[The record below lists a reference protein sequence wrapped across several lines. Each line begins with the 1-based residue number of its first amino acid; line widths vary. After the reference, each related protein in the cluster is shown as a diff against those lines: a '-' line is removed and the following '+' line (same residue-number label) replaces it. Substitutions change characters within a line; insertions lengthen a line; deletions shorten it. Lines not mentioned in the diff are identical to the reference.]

1 VVPGT
6 LWSGPQRARDAVHAM
21 SSSPNRETKTRIRK
35 SPLPLIGVLVG
46 VILVAFYGWS
56 QRSWLNNVTDI
67 ESRDVDMQS
76 HQLERGYSAELDDL
90 FAAVGDY
97 SIWNE
102 TAEFVAGNRPDYFPR
117 SVGAGS
123 LVRFDVDTFLVL
135 DRNLETKVSLAVDAT
150 AAQEYEI
157 PPDPDLLAAIKQ
169 GVTSGELAGQS
180 DSVRGIVQR
189 ARGPALFVV
198 RPIFASTTSTTPAG
212 WIAFA
217 RAFSP
222 TVIERIGHFSPWP
235 VTGYPIA
242 NLDRSG
248 VPEEIRD
255 WVRHSPLTANLR
267 TLVAGRSHVNGYLIL
282 RDEVGTPIW
291 LVQLEMPRS
300 AFAQA
305 TRTTLYQTVL
315 LGLLFGGFTI
325 VALLL
330 VARSRR
336 ISADRLSLESRYRAI
351 IEQAQDGLLVAD
363 ARTGEIVDANPAVQE
378 QLGFTMEELRGRSV
392 LSVLRGPNDSQEP
405 VIATLARL
413 EPSRGIELVQWLK
426 DGRQMDVEVS
436 CVPIES
442 RDRRLVSYLMRDLS
456 ERKKAQTQLLANQQR
471 LDKLANHDHLTG
483 LPNRL
488 FLQAHLPEAIARGQE
503 SGQML
508 AVLFLDLDRFKH
520 INDSRGHEVGDR
532 LLQEIAKRVRA
543 AVRPADIVV
552 RMGGDEFVVVLHRVN
567 SPDEVAIAA
576 TRINEV
582 LSAPVMIDGRALV
595 ATVSIGVSLFPRDGA
610 TMGELLKHSDTA
622 MYQAKDLGRNN
633 FQVFSPQM
641 DRSLKERV
649 AIESSLRV
657 GLKLHQ
663 FDVHYQPIID
673 IHSRRVAG
681 LEALLR
687 WKHPTQGFI
696 PPERFIEVAEETGLI
711 IPIGQFVLD
720 RIGRDINTWRD
731 QGLHLVPVSMNV
743 SAVQLERTKLRELI
757 QQAMEKYRMGPQ
769 LIALELTEGS
779 LFEKRT
785 GEFREDALGTLRDL
799 GVKIAIDDF
808 GTGYSSLSYLKR
820 WRVDSLKIDRSFVR
834 DIATDP
840 SDHAI
845 VSAIVAMARSLNIV
859 VVAEGIETWQQ
870 LEILRT
876 MGCHLAQGFLFA
888 KPCPAVDAARYLKV
902 EPLDLLENDWS
913 NNNPLAETG

>member
-1 VVPGT
+1 
-6 LWSGPQRARDAVHAM
+6 M
-21 SSSPNRETKTRIRK
+21 TRTTTTTPEGKVSRR
-35 SPLPLIGVLVG
+35 SPLPIIGAVVAI
-46 VILVAFYGWS
+46 ILVAFYGWS
-56 QRSWLNNVTDI
+56 QRGWLVNVTDI

-76 HQLERGYSAELDDL
+76 RQLERGYETELSDLYSAL
-90 FAAVGDY
+90 GDY
-97 SIWNE
+97 AIWNE
-102 TAEFVAGNRPDYFPR
+102 TAELARGNRPNYFAD
-117 SVGAGS
+117 SLNAGA
-123 LVRFDVDTFLVL
+123 LVRLNVDTLLVL
-135 DRNLETKVSLAVDAT
+135 DHNLDTRASYAIDPT
-150 AAQEYEI
+150 AQEYEI
-157 PPDPDLLAAIKQ
+157 PPDPDLLTVMKQ
-169 GVTSGELAGQS
+169 GVTSGQLSSLG

-198 RPIFASTTSTTPAG
+198 RPIYDNTGSGQPHG

-217 RAFSP
+217 RAFTP
-222 TVIERIGHFSPWP
+222 AVIDRMGRFSPWP
-235 VTGYPIA
+235 VTGFPVA

-248 VPEEIRD
+248 LPEEVRD
-255 WVRHSPLTANLR
+255 WVRRSPLTANLWTR
-267 TLVAGRSHVNGYLIL
+267 VASRNHINGYLIL
-282 RDEVGTPIW
+282 RDQVGTPVW
-291 LVQLEMPRS
+291 LVQLEIPRS

-305 TRTTLYQTVL
+305 TQTTLYQTIL
-315 LGLLFGGFTI
+315 LGLLVGGFTI
-325 VALLL
+325 VAMLL

-336 ISADRLSLESRYRAI
+336 LSADRLSLESRYRAI

-378 QLGFTMEELRGRSV
+378 QLGFTLEELRGRSV
-392 LSVLRGPNDSQEP
+392 LSVLRGPNDSQDP
-405 VIATLARL
+405 VIATLARV
-413 EPSRGIELVQWLK
+413 EPSRGVELVQWLK

-442 RDRRLVSYLMRDLS
+442 SDRRLVSYLMRDLS
-456 ERKKAQTQLLANQQR
+456 ERKKAQSQLLANQQR

-488 FLQAHLPEAIARGQE
+488 FLQAHLPEAIARCQE
-503 SGQML
+503 TGQML

-520 INDSRGHEVGDR
+520 INDSRGHEVGDK

-552 RMGGDEFVVVLHRVN
+552 RMGGDEFVVVLHKVN
-567 SPDEVAIAA
+567 APDEVAIAA

-595 ATVSIGVSLFPRDGA
+595 ATVSIGVSMFPRDGA

-649 AIESSLRV
+649 AIESSLRI
-657 GLKLHQ
+657 GLKLQQ

-673 IHSRRVAG
+673 IQSRRVAG

-687 WKHPTQGFI
+687 WKHPSQGFI
-696 PPERFIEVAEETGLI
+696 SPERFIEVAEETGLI

-720 RIGRDINTWRD
+720 RVCRDLTQWRE
-731 QGLHLVPVSMNV
+731 QGAHLVPVSLNV
-743 SAVQLERTKLRELI
+743 SAVQLERTKLREII
-757 QQAMEKYRMGPQ
+757 QHAMLKNRIGPQ

-779 LFEKRT
+779 LFETRT
-785 GEFREDALGTLRDL
+785 GEFREDALASLRDL

-845 VSAIVAMARSLNIV
+845 VSAIVAMARSLNIQ

-870 LEILRT
+870 LEILRN
-876 MGCHLAQGFLFA
+876 MGCTYAQGFLFA
-888 KPCPAVDAARYLKV
+888 KPCGAAEALRYLRV
-902 EPLDLLENDWS
+902 EPLDLLEANDWQS
-913 NNNPLAETG
+913 ANALADTG

>member
-1 VVPGT
+1 MT
-6 LWSGPQRARDAVHAM
+6 RTTTTPQ
-21 SSSPNRETKTRIRK
+21 TKARIRQ
-35 SPLPLIGVLVG
+35 SPLPVIGAVVAI
-46 VILVAFYGWS
+46 ILVVFYGWS
-56 QRSWLNNVTDI
+56 QRGWLVNVTDI

-76 HQLERGYSAELDDL
+76 RQLERGYETELADLYSAL
-90 FAAVGDY
+90 GDY
-97 SIWNE
+97 AISTG
-102 TAEFVAGNRPDYFPR
+102 TAEFSAGNRPDYFTA
-117 SVGAGS
+117 SLSAGA
-123 LVRFDVDTFLVL
+123 LVRLNVDTFLVL
-135 DRNLETKVSLAVDAT
+135 DRNLETRASLAIDPT
-150 AAQEYEI
+150 SAQDYEI
-157 PPDPDLLAAIKQ
+157 PPDPDLLAALKQ
-169 GVTSGELAGQS
+169 GVTSGQLS
-180 DSVRGIVQR
+180 SVNDSVRGIVQR
-189 ARGPALFVV
+189 ARGPALFAV
-198 RPIFASTTSTTPAG
+198 RPIFDSSGTGQPRG

-217 RAFSP
+217 RAFTP
-222 TVIERIGHFSPWP
+222 TVVDRMGRFSPWP
-235 VTGYPIA
+235 VTGYPVA
-242 NLDRSG
+242 NLERSG
-248 VPEEIRD
+248 VPDDVRD
-255 WVRHSPLTANLR
+255 WVRHSPLTANLTTR
-267 TLVAGRSHVNGYLIL
+267 VAGRSHINGYLVL
-282 RDEVGTPIW
+282 RDQQGTPVW
-291 LVQLEMPRS
+291 LVQLEIPRS

-305 TRTTLYQTVL
+305 TRTTLYQTIL
-315 LGLLFGGFTI
+315 LGLLVGGFTI
-325 VALLL
+325 VAMLL

-336 ISADRLSLESRYRAI
+336 LNADRLALESRYRAI

-363 ARTGEIVDANPAVQE
+363 ARTGEIVDANPAVQQ
-378 QLGFTMEELRGRSV
+378 QLGFSLDELRGRSV
-392 LSVLRGPNDSQEP
+392 LSVLRGPNDSQDP
-405 VIATLARL
+405 VIATLARV

-426 DGRQMDVEVS
+426 DGRQIDVEVS

-456 ERKKAQTQLLANQQR
+456 ERKKAQSQLLANQQR

-488 FLQAHLPEAIARGQE
+488 FLQAHLPEAIARCQE
-503 SGQML
+503 AGQML

-520 INDSRGHEVGDR
+520 INDSRGHEVGDK

-552 RMGGDEFVVVLHRVN
+552 RMGGDEFVVVLHRVHA
-567 SPDEVAIAA
+567 PDEVAVAA

-595 ATVSIGVSLFPRDGA
+595 ATVSIGVSMYPRDGS

-641 DRSLKERV
+641 DRTLKERV
-649 AIESSLRV
+649 AIESSLRA
-657 GLKLHQ
+657 GLKLQQ

-673 IHSRRVAG
+673 IHTRRVAG

-687 WKHPTQGFI
+687 WKHPAQGYVS
-696 PPERFIEVAEETGLI
+696 PERFIEVAEETGLI

-720 RIGRDINTWRD
+720 RVGRDITTWREE
-731 QGLHLVPVSMNV
+731 GANLVPVSMNV
-743 SAVQLERTKLRELI
+743 SAVQLERTRLRELV
-757 QQAMEKYRMGPQ
+757 QQAMEKFRIGPQ

-779 LFEKRT
+779 LFETRT
-785 GEFREDALGTLRDL
+785 GEFREDALASLRDL

-845 VSAIVAMARSLNIV
+845 VSAIVAMARSLNIQ

-870 LEILRT
+870 LEILRN

-888 KPCPAVDAARYLKV
+888 KPCNAIDALRYLRV
-902 EPLDLLENDWS
+902 EPLDLLENTWQHNS
-913 NNNPLAETG
+913 LAETG

>member
-1 VVPGT
+1 VVAII
-6 LWSGPQRARDAVHAM
+6 L
-21 SSSPNRETKTRIRK
+21 
-35 SPLPLIGVLVG
+35 LV
-46 VILVAFYGWS
+46 FYGWS
-56 QRSWLNNVTDI
+56 QRVWLSNVADI

-76 HQLERGYSAELDDL
+76 RQLERGFATELEDL
-90 FAAVGDY
+90 YAAVGDY
-97 SIWNE
+97 AISND
-102 TAEFVAGNRPDYFPR
+102 TAELARGTRTETFADSLNAGALAR
-117 SVGAGS
+117 
-123 LVRFDVDTFLVL
+123 LDVDTFLVL
-135 DRNLETKVSLAVDAT
+135 DRNLETRASLAIDAT
-150 AAQEYEI
+150 VGQGYEI
-157 PPDPDLLAAIKQ
+157 PPDPDLLAVIKQ
-169 GVTSGELAGQS
+169 GVTSRQLSNAAS
-180 DSVRGIVQR
+180 SVRGIVQR
-189 ARGPALFVV
+189 ARGPGLFAV
-198 RPIFASTTSTTPAG
+198 RPIYDASGTGVPQG

-217 RAFSP
+217 RAFTP
-222 TVIERIGHFSPWP
+222 TVVERMGRFSPWP
-235 VTGYPIA
+235 VTGFA
-242 NLDRSG
+242 VSNLDRSG
-248 VPEEIRD
+248 VPDEVRD
-255 WVRHSPLTANLR
+255 WVKRSPLTANLLSR
-267 TLVAGRSHVNGYLIL
+267 TAGREHVNGYLIL
-282 RDEVGTPIW
+282 RDQVGTPIW
-291 LVQLEMPRS
+291 LIQIEIPRS

-305 TRTTLYQTVL
+305 TRTTLYQTILLVL
-315 LGLLFGGFTI
+315 LVGGFTI
-325 VALLL
+325 VAVLLI
-330 VARSRR
+330 ARSRR
-336 ISADRLSLESRYRAI
+336 LNSDRLALESRYRAI

-363 ARTGEIVDANPAVQE
+363 ARTGEIVDANPAVQQ
-378 QLGFTMEELRGRSV
+378 QLGFTLDELRGRSI
-392 LSVLRGPNDSQEP
+392 LSVLRGPNDSQDP
-405 VIATLARL
+405 VIATLARV

-520 INDSRGHEVGDR
+520 INDSRGHEVGDK

-567 SPDEVAIAA
+567 HPDEVATAA

-641 DRSLKERV
+641 DRTLKERV
-649 AIESSLRV
+649 AIESSLRA

-681 LEALLR
+681 VEALLR
-687 WKHPTQGFI
+687 WKHPAQGYVS
-696 PPERFIEVAEETGLI
+696 PERFIEVAEETGLI
-711 IPIGQFVLD
+711 IPLGQFVLD
-720 RIGRDINTWRD
+720 RVCRDITQWRE
-731 QGLHLVPVSMNV
+731 QGAHLVPVSMNV
-743 SAVQLERTKLRELI
+743 SAVQLERTRLRELI
-757 QQAMEKYRMGPQ
+757 QQAMLKNRIGPQ

-779 LFEKRT
+779 LFETRT
-785 GEFREDALGTLRDL
+785 GEFREDALASLRDL

-834 DIATDP
+834 DIATDA

-845 VSAIVAMARSLNIV
+845 VSAIVAMARSLNIQ

-870 LEILRT
+870 LEILRN
-876 MGCHLAQGFLFA
+876 MGCTFAQGFLFA
-888 KPCPAVDAARYLKV
+888 KPCAAAEAMRYLKL
-902 EPLDLLENDWS
+902 EPLDLLENDWQNS
-913 NNNPLAETG
+913 SSLAGTA

>member
-1 VVPGT
+1 MVAII
-6 LWSGPQRARDAVHAM
+6 L
-21 SSSPNRETKTRIRK
+21 
-35 SPLPLIGVLVG
+35 LV
-46 VILVAFYGWS
+46 FYGWS
-56 QRSWLNNVTDI
+56 QRGWLDNVADI

-76 HQLERGYSAELDDL
+76 QQLQRGFATELDDL
-90 FAAVGDY
+90 YAAMGDY
-97 SIWNE
+97 AIWNE
-102 TAEFVAGNRPDYFPR
+102 TAEFARGMRPDFLAE
-117 SVGAGS
+117 SLNAAA
-123 LVRFDVDTFLVL
+123 LVRLDVDTFLVL
-135 DRNLETKVSLAVDAT
+135 DRNLDTRASLALDAA

-157 PPDPDLLAAIKQ
+157 PPDPELLAVIKQ
-169 GVTSGELAGQS
+169 AVTSGQLNS
-180 DSVRGIVQR
+180 NNDSVRGIVQR
-189 ARGPALFVV
+189 ARGPALFAA
-198 RPIFASTTSTTPAG
+198 RPIFDSTGGGSPQG

-217 RAFSP
+217 RAFTP
-222 TVIERIGHFSPWP
+222 TVVARMGRFSPWP
-235 VTGYPIA
+235 VTGFPVA
-242 NLDRSG
+242 NLDRAG
-248 VPEEIRD
+248 VPEEVRD
-255 WVRHSPLTANLR
+255 WVHHSPLTASVLTR
-267 TLVAGRSHVNGYLIL
+267 VAGRNHLTGYLVL
-282 RDEVGTPIW
+282 RDQLGTPVW
-291 LVQLEMPRS
+291 LIALEIPRS
-300 AFAQA
+300 AYAQA
-305 TRTTLYQTVL
+305 KRTTLYQTIF
-315 LGLLFGGFTI
+315 LGLLVTGFTI

-336 ISADRLSLESRYRAI
+336 LNADRLSLESRYRAI

-363 ARTGEIVDANPAVQE
+363 ARTGEIVDANPAVQQ
-378 QLGFTMEELRGRSV
+378 QLGFTLDELRGRSV
-392 LSVLRGPNDSQEP
+392 LSVLRGPNDSQDP
-405 VIATLARL
+405 VIATLARV

-488 FLQAHLPEAIARGQE
+488 FLQAHLPEAIGRCQE

-520 INDSRGHEVGDR
+520 INDSRGHEVGDK

-552 RMGGDEFVVVLHRVN
+552 RMGGDEFVVVLHKVN
-567 SPDEVAIAA
+567 SPDEVGIAA

-641 DRSLKERV
+641 DRALKERV
-649 AIESSLRV
+649 TTESSLRV
-657 GLKLHQ
+657 ALKLNQ

-687 WKHPTQGFI
+687 WKHPTLGFV
-696 PPERFIEVAEETGLI
+696 PPDRFIEVAEETGLI

-720 RIGRDINTWRD
+720 RIGTDIAKWRE
-731 QGLHLVPVSMNV
+731 QGAHLVPVSMNV

-757 QQAMEKYRMGPQ
+757 QQAMLKNRIGPQ
-769 LIALELTEGS
+769 LIQLELTEGS
-779 LFEKRT
+779 LFETRT
-785 GEFREDALGTLRDL
+785 GEFREDALATLRDL

-845 VSAIVAMARSLNIV
+845 VSAIVAMARSLNIQ

-870 LEILRT
+870 LEILRN
-876 MGCHLAQGFLFA
+876 MGCSLAQGFLFA
-888 KPCPAVDAARYLKV
+888 KPCPASDALRYLRV
-902 EPLDLLENDWS
+902 EPLDLLES
-913 NNNPLAETG
+913 NWESSNSLAETG

>member
-1 VVPGT
+1 MTRTPT
-6 LWSGPQRARDAVHAM
+6 T
-21 SSSPNRETKTRIRK
+21 ETKARIRQ
-35 SPLPLIGVLVG
+35 SPLPVIGVIVAI
-46 VILVAFYGWS
+46 ILVVFYGWS
-56 QRSWLNNVTDI
+56 QHGWLINVTDI

-76 HQLERGYSAELDDL
+76 RQLERGFETELDDL
-90 FAAVGDY
+90 YSALGDY
-97 SIWNE
+97 SIWTE
-102 TAEFVAGNRPDYFPR
+102 SAEFARGNRPNYF
-117 SVGAGS
+117 SDSLNAGA
-123 LVRFDVDTFLVL
+123 LVRLNVDTFLVL
-135 DRNLETKVSLAVDAT
+135 DRNLDTRATLAIDAT

-169 GVTSGELAGQS
+169 GVTSGQLNAIG

-189 ARGPALFVV
+189 ARGPALFAV
-198 RPIFASTTSTTPAG
+198 RPIYDSTGTGAPVG

-217 RAFSP
+217 RAFTP
-222 TVIERIGHFSPWP
+222 AVVERMGRFSPWP
-235 VTGYPIA
+235 VSGYPVA
-242 NLDRSG
+242 KLDHSG
-248 VPEEIRD
+248 LPDDVRE
-255 WVRHSPLTANLR
+255 WVRRSPLTSNLLTR
-267 TLVAGRSHVNGYLIL
+267 AGSRSHLNGYLIL
-282 RDEVGTPIW
+282 RDQVGTPIW
-291 LVQLEMPRS
+291 LVALEIPRS
-300 AFAQA
+300 AYAQA
-305 TRTTLYQTVL
+305 TRTTLYQTIL
-315 LGLLFGGFTI
+315 LGLLVGGFTI
-325 VALLL
+325 VAMLL

-336 ISADRLSLESRYRAI
+336 LNADRLSLESRYRAI

-363 ARTGEIVDANPAVQE
+363 ARTGEIVDANPAVQQ
-378 QLGFTMEELRGRSV
+378 QLGFTLDELRGRSV
-392 LSVLRGPNDSQEP
+392 LSVLRGPNDSQDP
-405 VIATLARL
+405 VIATLARV

-483 LPNRL
+483 LPNRM
-488 FLQAHLPEAIARGQE
+488 FLQAHLPEAIARCQE

-520 INDSRGHEVGDR
+520 INDSRGHEVGDK

-567 SPDEVAIAA
+567 APDEVAIAA

-595 ATVSIGVSLFPRDGA
+595 ATVSIGVSMSPRDGL

-641 DRSLKERV
+641 DRTLKERV
-649 AIESSLRV
+649 AIESSLRA

-663 FDVHYQPIID
+663 LDVHYQPIID
-673 IHSRRVAG
+673 IHTRRVAG

-687 WKHPTQGFI
+687 WKHPSQGFI
-696 PPERFIEVAEETGLI
+696 SPERFIEVAEETGLI

-720 RIGRDINTWRD
+720 RVGRDIVSWRE
-731 QGLHLVPVSMNV
+731 QGAHLVPVSMNV

-757 QQAMEKYRMGPQ
+757 QQAMEKYRIGPQ

-785 GEFREDALGTLRDL
+785 GEFREDALATLRDL

-845 VSAIVAMARSLNIV
+845 VSAIVAMARSLNIQ

-870 LEILRT
+870 LEILRN
-876 MGCHLAQGFLFA
+876 MGCSLAQGFLFA
-888 KPCPAVDAARYLKV
+888 KPCPATEAVRYLRI
-902 EPLDLLENDWS
+902 EPLDLLDNDWQ
-913 NNNPLAETG
+913 NNSLAETG

>member
-1 VVPGT
+1 MT
-6 LWSGPQRARDAVHAM
+6 RTTTT
-21 SSSPNRETKTRIRK
+21 NTETKTRIRQ
-35 SPLPLIGVLVG
+35 SPLPVIGAVVAI
-46 VILVAFYGWS
+46 ILVVFYGWS
-56 QRSWLNNVTDI
+56 QRGWLVNVADI

-76 HQLERGYSAELDDL
+76 RQLERGFETELADL
-90 FAAVGDY
+90 HAALGDY
-97 SIWNE
+97 AISNE
-102 TAEFVAGNRPDYFPR
+102 TAEFVRGNRPNYFSQSLNP
-117 SVGAGS
+117 AA
-123 LVRFDVDTFLVL
+123 LVRLDVDTYLVV
-135 DRNLETKVSLAVDAT
+135 DRNLETRASLAIDPT
-150 AAQEYEI
+150 AAEQYEI
-157 PPDPDLLAAIKQ
+157 PPDPDLLAALKQ
-169 GVTSGELAGQS
+169 GVTSGQLGS
-180 DSVRGIVQR
+180 VNDSVRGIVQR
-189 ARGPALFVV
+189 ARGPALFAV
-198 RPIFASTTSTTPAG
+198 RPVFDGSGTGQPQG

-217 RAFSP
+217 RAFTPS
-222 TVIERIGHFSPWP
+222 VVERMGRFSPWP
-235 VTGYPIA
+235 VTGYPVNA
-242 NLDRSG
+242 LDRAG
-248 VPEEIRD
+248 VPVDVRD
-255 WVRHSPLTANLR
+255 WVRRSPLTANKLTR
-267 TLVAGRSHVNGYLIL
+267 VAGRSHLNGYLIL
-282 RDEVGTPIW
+282 RDQVGAPVW
-291 LVQLEMPRS
+291 LVQLELPRS
-300 AFAQA
+300 ASAQA
-305 TRTTLYQTVL
+305 TRTTLYQTIL
-315 LGLLFGGFTI
+315 LGLLVGGFTI
-325 VALLL
+325 VAMLL

-336 ISADRLSLESRYRAI
+336 LNADRLSLESRYRAI

-378 QLGFTMEELRGRSV
+378 QLGFTLEELRGRSV
-392 LSVLRGPNDSQEP
+392 LSVLRGANDSQDP
-405 VIATLARL
+405 VIATLARV

-426 DGRQMDVEVS
+426 DGRQIDVEVS

-456 ERKKAQTQLLANQQR
+456 ERKKAQSQLLANQQR

-488 FLQAHLPEAIARGQE
+488 FLQAHLPEAIVRCQE
-503 SGQML
+503 SGQIL

-520 INDSRGHEVGDR
+520 INDSRGHEVGDK

-552 RMGGDEFVVVLHRVN
+552 RMGGDEFVVVLHRVM
-567 SPDEVAIAA
+567 SSEEVAGAA

-582 LSAPVMIDGRALV
+582 LSVMIDGRALV

-649 AIESSLRV
+649 AIESSLRA
-657 GLKLHQ
+657 GLKLQQ

-687 WKHPTQGFI
+687 WKHPAQGYVS
-696 PPERFIEVAEETGLI
+696 PERFIEVAEETGLI

-720 RIGRDINTWRD
+720 RVGRDITNWRE
-731 QGLHLVPVSMNV
+731 QGGHLVPVSMNV
-743 SAVQLERTKLRELI
+743 SAVQLERTKLRELM
-757 QQAMEKYRMGPQ
+757 QQAMERFRIGPQ
-769 LIALELTEGS
+769 LLALELTEGS
-779 LFEKRT
+779 LFETRT
-785 GEFREDALGTLRDL
+785 GEFREDALASLRDL

-845 VSAIVAMARSLNIV
+845 VSAIVAMARSLNIQ
-859 VVAEGIETWQQ
+859 VVAEGIETWRQ
-870 LEILRT
+870 LEILRS
-876 MGCHLAQGFLFA
+876 MGCTLAQGFLFA
-888 KPCPAVDAARYLKV
+888 KPCNAADALRYLRV
-902 EPLDLLENDWS
+902 EPLDLLDNDWQP
-913 NNNPLAETG
+913 NPLAETG

>member
-1 VVPGT
+1 MT
-6 LWSGPQRARDAVHAM
+6 ST
-21 SSSPNRETKTRIRK
+21 STSSPGSKTRIRR
-35 SPLPLIGVLVG
+35 SPLPIIGAVVAI
-46 VILVAFYGWS
+46 ILVVFYGWS
-56 QRSWLNNVTDI
+56 QRGWLANVADI

-76 HQLERGYSAELDDL
+76 QQLQRGFATELEDLYSAM
-90 FAAVGDY
+90 GDY
-97 SIWNE
+97 AIWTE
-102 TAEFVAGNRPDYFPR
+102 TAEFARGNRPDFIAQ
-117 SVGAGS
+117 SLNAGA
-123 LVRFDVDTFLVL
+123 LVRLDVDTFLVL
-135 DRNLETKVSLAVDAT
+135 DRNLETRASLALDAT

-157 PPDPDLLAAIKQ
+157 PPDPELLAVIKQ
-169 GVTSGELAGQS
+169 AVTSGQLNVS
-180 DSVRGIVQR
+180 RDSVRGIVQR
-189 ARGPALFVV
+189 ARGPALFAV
-198 RPIFASTTSTTPAG
+198 RPIFDSTGGGQPQG

-217 RAFSP
+217 RAFTPS
-222 TVIERIGHFSPWP
+222 VVERMGRFSPWP
-235 VTGYPIA
+235 VTGFPVA
-242 NLDRSG
+242 NLERAG
-248 VPEEIRD
+248 VPADVRD
-255 WVRHSPLTANLR
+255 WVHHSPLTASLLTR
-267 TLVAGRSHVNGYLIL
+267 VAGRNHFNGYLVL
-282 RDEVGTPIW
+282 RDQLGTPIW
-291 LVQLEMPRS
+291 LVQLEIPRS

-305 TRTTLYQTVL
+305 QRTTLYQTIL
-315 LGLLFGGFTI
+315 LGLLVGGFTI
-325 VALLL
+325 VAMLL

-336 ISADRLSLESRYRAI
+336 LNADRLSLESRYRAI

-363 ARTGEIVDANPAVQE
+363 ARTGEIVDANPAVQQ
-378 QLGFTMEELRGRSV
+378 QLGFTLEELRGRSV
-392 LSVLRGPNDSQEP
+392 LSVLRGPNDSQDP
-405 VIATLARL
+405 VIATLARV

-471 LDKLANHDHLTG
+471 LDKLANHDTLTG
-483 LPNRL
+483 MPNRL
-488 FLQAHLPEAIARGQE
+488 FLQAHLPEAIARCQE
-503 SGQML
+503 NGQML

-520 INDSRGHEVGDR
+520 INDSRGHEVGDK

-552 RMGGDEFVVVLHRVN
+552 RMGGDEFVVVLHKVN
-567 SPDEVAIAA
+567 APDEVAIAA

-641 DRSLKERV
+641 DRALKERV
-649 AIESSLRV
+649 AIESSLRI
-657 GLKLHQ
+657 GLKLNQ

-696 PPERFIEVAEETGLI
+696 SPERFIEVAEETGLI

-720 RIGRDINTWRD
+720 RIGSDIARWREE
-731 QGLHLVPVSMNV
+731 GAHLVPVSMNV

-757 QQAMEKYRMGPQ
+757 QQAMVKNRIGPQ
-769 LIALELTEGS
+769 LIQLELTEGS
-779 LFEKRT
+779 LFENRT
-785 GEFREDALGTLRDL
+785 GEFREDALAALRDL

-845 VSAIVAMARSLNIV
+845 VSAIVAMARSLNIQ

-870 LEILRT
+870 LEILRS
-876 MGCHLAQGFLFA
+876 MGCSLAQGFLFA
-888 KPCPAVDAARYLKV
+888 KPVPAPDALRYLRV
-902 EPLDLLENDWS
+902 EPLDLLES
-913 NNNPLAETG
+913 NWEASNSLAETG

>member
-1 VVPGT
+1 
-6 LWSGPQRARDAVHAM
+6 M
-21 SSSPNRETKTRIRK
+21 TRRSNTEPKAKIRQ
-35 SPLPLIGVLVG
+35 SPLPVIGAVIAI
-46 VILVAFYGWS
+46 ILVVFYGWS
-56 QRSWLNNVTDI
+56 QRGWLDNVADI
-67 ESRDVDMQS
+67 ESRDVTMQS
-76 HQLERGYSAELDDL
+76 QQLQRGFTTELDDL
-90 FAAVGDY
+90 YAAMGDY
-97 SIWNE
+97 AIWNE
-102 TAEFVAGNRPDYFPR
+102 TAEFARGNRPDFLVQ
-117 SVGAGS
+117 SLNAGA
-123 LVRFDVDTFLVL
+123 LVRLDVDTFLVL
-135 DRNLETKVSLAVDAT
+135 DRNLETRASLALDAN
-150 AAQEYEI
+150 AGQEYEI
-157 PPDPDLLAAIKQ
+157 PPDPELLAVIKQ
-169 GVTSGELAGQS
+169 AVTSGQLNLNR

-189 ARGPALFVV
+189 ARGPALFAV
-198 RPIFASTTSTTPAG
+198 RPIFDSTGNGQPQG

-217 RAFSP
+217 RAFTP
-222 TVIERIGHFSPWP
+222 VVVERMGRFSPWP
-235 VTGYPIA
+235 VNGFPVA
-242 NLDRSG
+242 SLDRSG
-248 VPEEIRD
+248 VPAEVRD
-255 WVRHSPLTANLR
+255 WVHHSPLTANLLTR
-267 TLVAGRSHVNGYLIL
+267 VSGRNHFNGYLIL
-282 RDEVGTPIW
+282 RDQLGTPIW
-291 LVQLEMPRS
+291 LVQLEVPRS

-305 TRTTLYQTVL
+305 QRTTLYQTIL
-315 LGLLFGGFTI
+315 LGLLVGGFTI

-336 ISADRLSLESRYRAI
+336 LNADRLSLESRYRAI

-363 ARTGEIVDANPAVQE
+363 ARTGEIVDANPAVQQ
-378 QLGFTMEELRGRSV
+378 QLGFTLDELRGRSV
-392 LSVLRGPNDSQEP
+392 LSVLRGPNDSQDP
-405 VIATLARL
+405 VIATLARM

-442 RDRRLVSYLMRDLS
+442 RDRRLVCYLMRDLS
-456 ERKKAQTQLLANQQR
+456 ERKKAQSQLLANQQR
-471 LDKLANHDHLTG
+471 LDKLANHDTLTG

-488 FLQAHLPEAIARGQE
+488 FLQAHLPEAIARCQE

-520 INDSRGHEVGDR
+520 INDSRGHEVGDK

-552 RMGGDEFVVVLHRVN
+552 RMGGDEFVVVLHKVN
-567 SPDEVAIAA
+567 APDEVAIAA

-649 AIESSLRV
+649 AIESSLRI
-657 GLKLHQ
+657 GLKVNQ

-687 WKHPTQGFI
+687 WKHPSQGFI
-696 PPERFIEVAEETGLI
+696 SPERFIEVAEETGLI

-720 RIGRDINTWRD
+720 RIGSDISKWRD
-731 QGLHLVPVSMNV
+731 QGAHLVPVSMNV

-757 QQAMEKYRMGPQ
+757 QQAMLKNRIGPQ
-769 LIALELTEGS
+769 LIQLELTEGS
-779 LFEKRT
+779 LFENRT
-785 GEFREDALGTLRDL
+785 GEFREDALATLRDL

-845 VSAIVAMARSLNIV
+845 VSAIVAMARSLNIQ
-859 VVAEGIETWQQ
+859 VVAEGIESWQQ
-870 LEILRT
+870 LEILRS
-876 MGCHLAQGFLFA
+876 MGCSLAQGFLFA
-888 KPCPAVDAARYLKV
+888 KPVPAADALRYLRV
-902 EPLDLLENDWS
+902 EPLDLVEANWEAS
-913 NNNPLAETG
+913 NSLAETG

>member
-1 VVPGT
+1 MTSTSIP
-6 LWSGPQRARDAVHAM
+6 
-21 SSSPNRETKTRIRK
+21 ETKTRFRR
-35 SPLPLIGVLVG
+35 SPLPVIGAVVAI
-46 VILVAFYGWS
+46 ILVVFYGWS
-56 QRSWLNNVTDI
+56 QRGWLINVTDI

-76 HQLERGYSAELDDL
+76 QQLQRGFATELQDLYSAMS
-90 FAAVGDY
+90 DY
-97 SIWNE
+97 AIWNE
-102 TAEFVAGNRPDYFPR
+102 TVEFARGNRPDFFTK
-117 SVGAGS
+117 SLNAGA
-123 LVRFDVDTFLVL
+123 LVRLDIDTFLVL
-135 DRNLETKVSLAVDAT
+135 DRNLDTRASLALDAT
-150 AAQEYEI
+150 AVQEYEI
-157 PPDPDLLAAIKQ
+157 PPDPELLAAMKQ
-169 GVTSGELAGQS
+169 AVTSGQLNSNS
-180 DSVRGIVQR
+180 DSLSGIVQR
-189 ARGPALFVV
+189 ARGPALFAI
-198 RPIFASTTSTTPAG
+198 RPIFDSTGTGQPHG

-217 RAFSP
+217 RAFTP
-222 TVIERIGHFSPWP
+222 AVVARMGRFSPWP
-235 VTGYPIA
+235 VTGFPVA
-242 NLDRSG
+242 NLDRAG
-248 VPEEIRD
+248 VPEEVRD
-255 WVRHSPLTANLR
+255 WVRQSPLTANLR
-267 TLVAGRSHVNGYLIL
+267 TRVSGRNHLNGYLIL
-282 RDEVGTPIW
+282 RDQVGTPIW
-291 LVQLEMPRS
+291 LVQLEIPRS
-300 AFAQA
+300 AYAQA
-305 TRTTLYQTVL
+305 TRTTLYQTIL
-315 LGLLFGGFTI
+315 LGLLVGGFTI
-325 VALLL
+325 VAVLL

-336 ISADRLSLESRYRAI
+336 INADRLSLESRYRAI

-363 ARTGEIVDANPAVQE
+363 ARTGEIVDANPAVQQ
-378 QLGFTMEELRGRSV
+378 QLGFTLDELRGRSV
-392 LSVLRGPNDSQEP
+392 LSVLRGPNDSQDA
-405 VIATLARL
+405 VIATLARV

-488 FLQAHLPEAIARGQE
+488 FLQAHLPEAIARCQE
-503 SGQML
+503 TGQML

-552 RMGGDEFVVVLHRVN
+552 RMGGDEFVVVLHKVN
-567 SPDEVAIAA
+567 SPDEVGIAA

-595 ATVSIGVSLFPRDGA
+595 ATVSIGVSLYPRDGA
-610 TMGELLKHSDTA
+610 SMGELLKHSDTA

-649 AIESSLRV
+649 TIESSLRV
-657 GLKLHQ
+657 ALKLNQ

-687 WKHPTQGFI
+687 WKHPTKGYVSPDQFI
-696 PPERFIEVAEETGLI
+696 KIAEETGLI

-720 RIGRDINTWRD
+720 RIGSDISQWRD
-731 QGLHLVPVSMNV
+731 QGAHLVPVSMNV

-757 QQAMEKYRMGPQ
+757 QQAMLKNRIGPQ
-769 LIALELTEGS
+769 LIHLELTEGS
-779 LFEKRT
+779 LFESRS
-785 GEFREDALGTLRDL
+785 GEFREDALATLRDL

-845 VSAIVAMARSLNIV
+845 VSAIVAMARSLNIQ

-870 LEILRT
+870 LEILRN
-876 MGCHLAQGFLFA
+876 MGCSLAQGFLFA
-888 KPCPAVDAARYLKV
+888 KPCPAADALRYLRV
-902 EPLDLLENDWS
+902 EPLDLLES
-913 NNNPLAETG
+913 NWETSNPLAETG

>member
-1 VVPGT
+1 MTRNITP
-6 LWSGPQRARDAVHAM
+6 
-21 SSSPNRETKTRIRK
+21 ETRTRIRQ
-35 SPLPLIGVLVG
+35 SPLPVIGAVVAI
-46 VILVAFYGWS
+46 ILVVFYGWS
-56 QRSWLNNVTDI
+56 QRGWLVNVTDI

-76 HQLERGYSAELDDL
+76 QQLQRGFATELQDLYS
-90 FAAVGDY
+90 VMGDY
-97 SIWNE
+97 AIWND
-102 TAEFVAGNRPDYFPR
+102 TAEFARGNRPDFFAR
-117 SVGAGS
+117 SLNAGA
-123 LVRFDVDTFLVL
+123 LVRLDIDTFLVL
-135 DRNLETKVSLAVDAT
+135 DRNLEVRASLALDAS
-150 AAQEYEI
+150 AVQEYEI
-157 PPDPDLLAAIKQ
+157 PPDPELLAAMRQ
-169 GVTSGELAGQS
+169 AVTSGQLNTNS
-180 DSVRGIVQR
+180 DSLSGIVQR
-189 ARGPALFVV
+189 ARGPALFAV
-198 RPIFASTTSTTPAG
+198 RPIFDSAGTGQPQG

-217 RAFSP
+217 RAFTP
-222 TVIERIGHFSPWP
+222 AVVERMGRFSPWP
-235 VTGYPIA
+235 VTGFPVA

-248 VPEEIRD
+248 LPEEIRE
-255 WVRHSPLTANLR
+255 WVRQSPLTSNLKTR
-267 TLVAGRSHVNGYLIL
+267 TAGRNNLNGYLIL
-282 RDEVGTPIW
+282 RDQVGTPIW
-291 LVQLEMPRS
+291 LVQLEIPRS

-305 TRTTLYQTVL
+305 TRTTLYQTIL
-315 LGLLFGGFTI
+315 LGLLVGGFTI
-325 VALLL
+325 VAMLL

-336 ISADRLSLESRYRAI
+336 LNADRLSLESRYRAI

-363 ARTGEIVDANPAVQE
+363 ARTGEIVDANPAVQQ
-378 QLGFTMEELRGRSV
+378 QLGFTLDELRGRSV
-392 LSVLRGPNDSQEP
+392 LSVLRGPNDSQDP
-405 VIATLARL
+405 VIATLARV

-503 SGQML
+503 TGHML

-520 INDSRGHEVGDR
+520 INDSRGHEVGDK

-552 RMGGDEFVVVLHRVN
+552 RMGGDEFVVVLHKVN
-567 SPDEVAIAA
+567 SPDEVGIAA

-641 DRSLKERV
+641 DRALKERV
-649 AIESSLRV
+649 TTESSLRV
-657 GLKLHQ
+657 ALKLNQ

-673 IHSRRVAG
+673 IHTRRVAG
-681 LEALLR
+681 LEALRR
-687 WKHPTQGFI
+687 WKHPSKGFTSR
-696 PPERFIEVAEETGLI
+696 EYFIKVAEETGLI

-720 RIGRDINTWRD
+720 RIGSDINQWRE
-731 QGLHLVPVSMNV
+731 QGAHLVPVSMNV

-757 QQAMEKYRMGPQ
+757 QQAMSKNRIGPQ
-769 LIALELTEGS
+769 LIQLELTEGS
-779 LFEKRT
+779 LFENRS
-785 GEFREDALGTLRDL
+785 GEFREDALAALRDL

-845 VSAIVAMARSLNIV
+845 VSAIVAMARSLNIQ

-870 LEILRT
+870 LEILRN

-888 KPCPAVDAARYLKV
+888 KPVPAPEALRFLRV
-902 EPLDLLENDWS
+902 EPLDLLES
-913 NNNPLAETG
+913 NWEASNSLAETG

>member
-1 VVPGT
+1 MTRNNP
-6 LWSGPQRARDAVHAM
+6 P
-21 SSSPNRETKTRIRK
+21 ETKSRIRR
-35 SPLPLIGVLVG
+35 SPLPAIGAVVAI
-46 VILVAFYGWS
+46 ILVAFYGWS
-56 QRSWLNNVTDI
+56 QRGWLENVADI
-67 ESRDVDMQS
+67 ESRDVDMQT
-76 HQLERGYSAELDDL
+76 HQLERGFEAELKDL
-90 FAAVGDY
+90 FSAVGDY
-97 SIWNE
+97 AIWSE
-102 TAEFVAGNRPDYFPR
+102 TAEFARGNRPDYFPNA
-117 SVGAGS
+117 VNAGS
-123 LVRFDVDTFLVL
+123 LVRLDVDTFLVL
-135 DRNLETKVSLAVDAT
+135 DRNLETRASYAIDPT
-150 AAQEYEI
+150 AQEYEI
-157 PPDPDLLAAIKQ
+157 PPDPELLAAIRQ
-169 GVTSGELAGQS
+169 GATSGQLAGVG

-198 RPIFASTTSTTPAG
+198 RPIFESSGAGQPQG

-217 RAFSP
+217 RAFTP
-222 TVIERIGHFSPWP
+222 EVVVRMGRFSPWP
-235 VTGYPIA
+235 V
-242 NLDRSG
+242 SG
-248 VPEEIRD
+248 FAVATLERAGLPDEVRD
-255 WVRHSPLTANLR
+255 WVKHSPLTSKLHSHIG
-267 TLVAGRSHVNGYLIL
+267 GRGHVNGYLLL
-282 RDEVGTPIW
+282 RDLVGTPVW
-291 LVQLEMPRS
+291 LVQLEIPRS
-300 AFAQA
+300 AYAQA
-305 TRTTLYQTVL
+305 TRTMLYQTIL
-315 LGLLFGGFTI
+315 LGLLVSGFTV
-325 VALLL
+325 VAFLL

-336 ISADRLSLESRYRAI
+336 LNSDRLALESRYRAI
-351 IEQAQDGLLVAD
+351 IEQAQDGMLVAD
-363 ARTGEIVDANPAVQE
+363 ARTGEIVDANPAVQQ
-378 QLGFTMEELRGRSV
+378 QLGFTLDELRGRSV
-392 LSVLRGPNDSQEP
+392 LSVLRGPNDSQDP
-405 VIATLARL
+405 VIATLARV

-426 DGRQMDVEVS
+426 DGRQIDVEVS

-442 RDRRLVSYLMRDLS
+442 SDRRLVSYLMRDLS
-456 ERKKAQTQLLANQQR
+456 ERKKAQSQLLANQQR

-483 LPNRL
+483 LPNRM
-488 FLQAHLPEAIARGQE
+488 FLQAHLPEAIARCQE
-503 SGQML
+503 SRQML

-520 INDSRGHEVGDR
+520 INDSRGHEVGDK

-552 RMGGDEFVVVLHRVN
+552 RMGGDEFVVVLNKV
-567 SPDEVAIAA
+567 SAPDEVALAA

-595 ATVSIGVSLFPRDGA
+595 ATVSIGVSMFPRDGA

-649 AIESSLRV
+649 AIESSLRA
-657 GLKLHQ
+657 GLKLSQ

-687 WKHPTQGFI
+687 WKHPSQGFI

-711 IPIGQFVLD
+711 IPIGQFVLE

-731 QGLHLVPVSMNV
+731 QGAHLVPVSMNV

-757 QQAMEKYRMGPQ
+757 QAAMAKNGIGPQ

-779 LFEKRT
+779 LFETRT
-785 GEFREDALGTLRDL
+785 GEFREDALASLRDL

-845 VSAIVAMARSLNIV
+845 VSAIVRSEERRV
-859 VVAEGIETWQQ
+859 GKEGRAW
-870 LEILRT
+870 
-876 MGCHLAQGFLFA
+876 
-888 KPCPAVDAARYLKV
+888 
-902 EPLDLLENDWS
+902 
-913 NNNPLAETG
+913 